1 MLAYVRRFLPPLS
14 AAAFLSPLF
23 PIVSDKVILSGSKL
37 SLMTGADQPCFF
49 QTLMMFGIPLPARSP
64 TSIRLNI
71 LISVLAGIRT
81 FSFGWHAKTNIACWI
96 STITIYNII
105 PLLII
110 KITIPNFI
118 GYVILG
124 IALLSMVIW
133 APADTPKRPLIRKE
147 QRLKA
152 KILSILVITLYFI
165 IYLIT
170 DIQIIK
176 NSILYAITIQTILVN
191 PLTYKLT
198 NTQFNNYKYYKKR
211 TK

>member
-1 MLAYVRRFLPPLS
+1 MKEKFINSSLTFIMKYQECDDLKIKKLKYGLEGIYSLIVKLS
-14 AAAFLSPLF
+14 
-23 PIVSDKVILSGSKL
+23 VVILIALLTNNL
-37 SLMTGADQPCFF
+37 ST
-49 QTLMMFGIPLPARSP
+49 TLLFL
-64 TSIRLNI
+64 LFY
-71 LISVLAGIRT
+71 AGIRT
-81 FSFGWHAKTNIACWI
+81 FSFGWHAKSNIACWI

-110 KITIPNFI
+110 KITIPNII
-118 GYVILG
+118 GYIILG

>member
-1 MLAYVRRFLPPLS
+1 MKEKFINSSLTFIMKYQECDDLKIKKLKYGLVGIYSLIVKLS
-14 AAAFLSPLF
+14 
-23 PIVSDKVILSGSKL
+23 VVILIALLTNNL
-37 SLMTGADQPCFF
+37 ST
-49 QTLMMFGIPLPARSP
+49 TLLFL
-64 TSIRLNI
+64 LFY
-71 LISVLAGIRT
+71 AGIRT
-81 FSFGWHAKTNIACWI
+81 FSFGWHAKSNIACWI

-110 KITIPNFI
+110 KITIPNII
-118 GYVILG
+118 GYIILG